1 MNTVER
7 LKSILKERKIAVSK
21 LEREC
26 GFANGYISQL
36 RKGSIPDD
44 RLKIIADY
52 LEVSSYY
59 LTTGKEFS
67 SDYTLQLGESDANFL
82 IEYHK
87 LSESNRK
94 QVERMVKY
102 FIEIQ
107 KLYKE
112 KDED

>member
-52 LEVSSYY
+52 LKVSSYY
-59 LTTGKEFS
+59 LTTGEEFS
-67 SDYTLQLGESDANFL
+67 SDYTLQLGESDANL
-82 IEYHK
+82 LLEYHK
-87 LSESNRK
+87 LSDSNRK
-94 QVERMVKY
+94 QVERMVQY
-102 FIEIQ
+102 LVEMQ
-107 KLYKE
+107 KEDKE

>member
-7 LKSILKERKIAVSK
+7 IKSILKERKIAVSK

-67 SDYTLQLGESDANFL
+67 SDYTLQVGESETNVL

-87 LSESNRK
+87 LAESNRK
-94 QVERMVKY
+94 EVERMVKY

-107 KLYKE
+107 KAYKE

>member
-7 LKSILKERKIAVSK
+7 IKSILKERKIAVSK

-59 LTTGKEFS
+59 LTTGEEIS
-67 SDYTLQLGESDANFL
+67 PELQLGESDANFL

-107 KLYKE
+107 KMYKE